1 MTRRSER
8 PRLIVDPRGVEW
20 EVYDERRWS
29 LELVLDWELL
39 PQPSDPGLIFS
50 SSVDRRRLWPCPS
63 GWSAM
68 SDEELLGL
76 LDGARSVH

>member
-1 MTRRSER
+1 MRRASER

-39 PQPSDPGLIFS
+39 PQPNDPGLIFS

-63 GWSAM
+63 GWSTM
-68 SDEELLGL
+68 SDAELLEL
-76 LDGARSVH
+76 LDVARSVH